1 MMGWDGMGWDGL
13 EMGGVGSGDGME
25 MGWRWLVGKREGRE
39 TRLEVLEKKGLGTRG
54 KVAELL

>member
-1 MMGWDGMGWDGL
+1 MAECGDGVDDGMGWDGL

-25 MGWRWLVGKREGRE
+25 MVGRE
-39 TRLEVLEKKGLGTRG
+39 TKLEVLEKKGLGSSAG